1 MKKNTYDVKGIIDY
15 INSKP
20 DIDPYTYDGSYE
32 LIQSIVK
39 AYSEMDDISIVDYHD
54 LDCIYLTVV
63 ISSSCGIEGKKKS
76 IRNSHLPDEAK
87 NRLIVLANTIWD
99 KTVRQEYLHDDD
111 GAQIL
116 GMFGSGFMSFSRT
129 TSSDDAYRFI
139 KMCVDIIQE
148 KDEEKMFNIAEAV
161 LNNGIRGLGAASA
174 SVMLHGIRPTVFPV
188 LNGNMGTDNIFEALG
203 INLQKRQDLKH
214 YIRNCRKIKEY
225 KEKNFNF
232 KNYRVIDLCQ
242 RDINKFVIHTTV
254 NHINI
259 DILKKVIVQY
269 KKDFKRRIEEENYKW
284 EAVKRFKDNFRIDDD
299 DFAGMLEKSLSL
311 CDNLLTRSYYFPAG
325 VIKEIAQYDPEYAR
339 NMFSNLYDESVPVLD
354 RMNQFSKASDIYYQ
368 IKDNDKLNTYQDP
381 PAISVYLFLMYPEKY
396 YIYMSTKFEDVAK
409 RLEYGEVPK
418 AGSLERVASYFE
430 MADQIYDYI
439 KSDKE
444 LLQLNQSRVDS
455 KCYSDPTNHILTED
469 IIYFVFRKWDE
480 IINSNDGFWP
490 TYDEYPIDLTK
501 EDWSR
506 FLNEVEYP
514 NHKGSMKVL
523 KCFLDIGGTASP
535 SKLSQKYKAHPMV
548 YTSSVTNMSRRA
560 LKYFNLEPC
569 PEGDKV
575 WYFPVAFYGKVG
587 EDDDK
592 GTYVYKMREELKT
605 ALLEMNLN
613 EIILEDNK
621 GYDDMAF
628 EIYDKNTILYGPPGT
643 GKTYSTVLYAVGICE
658 NKTIEE
664 LEKEPYEEV
673 LARYNNLKDEGQ
685 ISFTTFHQSYGYE
698 DFIEGIKPVLTSDEL
713 DEGDSDIKYTIEP
726 GTFKAFCDSASL
738 SSKTRIDLEKLGVNK
753 SPVIWKVS
761 LEGTGDN
768 PTRTECMDNDHIR
781 IGWDSYGENIE
792 NEEKYEKGG
801 KSVLNAF
808 YNKMRIGDIVFSCYT
823 QSTIDAIGVITGD
836 CEWKPEYEKYKRL
849 RNVKWLVKEINY
861 NITEINDGAN
871 MTLSTVYKMNVSLN
885 DVIGIL
891 DKTGVITD
899 KEEENDK
906 NYVYII
912 DEINRG
918 NISKIFGELITL
930 IEPSKRKGASETMD
944 VVLPYSK
951 TAFSVPNNVYI
962 LGTMNTADRSIAL
975 MDTALRRR
983 FSFKEMM
990 PEAKVLAG
998 IVVEDS
1004 GESIDIARLLEV
1016 INLRIEYLYDREH
1029 MIGHA
1034 YFVPLISN
1042 PTLDNL
1048 GEIFENNIIPLLKEY
1063 FYEDYGKIQLV
1074 LGDNSKDSD
1083 EYKFIVEDKTNISD
1097 IFNGNTS
1104 EIDLPEHIYMLNSKA
1119 LKNIKSY
1126 KGISKEL

>member
-1 MKKNTYDVKGIIDY
+1 MSSQYDEYRTYPAWIETKRVLDNLGVKN
-15 INSKP
+15 
-20 DIDPYTYDGSYE
+20 E
-32 LIQSIVK
+32 EK
-39 AYSEMDDISIVDYHD
+39 A
-54 LDCIYLTVV
+54 
-63 ISSSCGIEGKKKS
+63 KS
-76 IRNSHLPDEAK
+76 INASFIDGVDMYIFPRVDFIRIEMLIKLKPFFDCLSNEYYYYRDVGYVENRVNPTPFVELK
-87 NRLIVLANTIWD
+87 NI
-99 KTVRQEYLHDDD
+99 
-111 GAQIL
+111 
-116 GMFGSGFMSFSRT
+116 SFFFSSFVEIINNRT
-129 TSSDDAYRFI
+129 P
-139 KMCVDIIQE
+139 E
-148 KDEEKMFNIAEAV
+148 K
-161 LNNGIRGLGAASA
+161 
-174 SVMLHGIRPTVFPV
+174 
-188 LNGNMGTDNIFEALG
+188 
-203 INLQKRQDLKH
+203 
-214 YIRNCRKIKEY
+214 
-225 KEKNFNF
+225 
-232 KNYRVIDLCQ
+232 
-242 RDINKFVIHTTV
+242 
-254 NHINI
+254 HINI
-259 DILKKVIVQY
+259 NKLKNEIEEYKRNFSRIV
-269 KKDFKRRIEEENYKW
+269 DEENYKW
-284 EAVKRFKDNFRIDDD
+284 EAVKCFKDNFDINAV
-299 DFAGMLEKSLSL
+299 DFYRMLEKSLAKTY
-311 CDNLLTRSYYFPAG
+311 NLLARSHYYPAN
-325 VIKEIAQYDPEYAR
+325 VIKEIARYNPEYTR
-339 NMFSNLYDESVPVLD
+339 KMFINLYDEDIDLGK
-354 RMNQFSKASDIYYQ
+354 RIERFAEASNIYYEF
-368 IKDNDKLNTYQDP
+368 KKNDKLNTYQDYS
-381 PAISVYLFLMYPEKY
+381 AISVYLFLNNPDKY
-396 YIYMSTKFEDVAK
+396 YIYMSRKFKYVASA
-409 RLEYGEVPK
+409 LDYGILPK
-418 AGSLERVASYFE
+418 SGTIERVVSYFD
-430 MADQIYDYI
+430 MLDQIWEYTKLDQSLI
-439 KSDKE
+439 ALNRKRIDKNCYE
-444 LLQLNQSRVDS
+444 DS
-455 KCYSDPTNHILTED
+455 LNHILAED
-469 IIYFVFRKWDE
+469 IAYFINRKYRDQE
-480 IINSNDGFWP
+480 ESNDGFWP

-514 NHKGSMKVL
+514 YHKGSMKVL
-523 KCFLDIGGTASP
+523 KCFLDIGGTASS
-535 SKLSQKYKAHPMV
+535 SKLSRKYKAHPMV

-673 LARYNNLKDEGQ
+673 LARYNNLKEEGR

-698 DFIEGIKPVLTSDEL
+698 DFIEGIKPVLTSDGL

-768 PTRTECMDNDHIR
+768 QTRTECMDNNHIR

-801 KSVLNAF
+801 RSVLNAF

-849 RNVKWLVKEINY
+849 RNVKWLVKGINY

-930 IEPSKRKGASETMD
+930 IEPSKRKGASEAMD

-1004 GESIDIARLLEV
+1004 GESVDIARLLEV